1 MSDELLT
8 ILRLCLLG
16 LCYLFFFR
24 VLRAVWVETREDKKS
39 ISKTKKNIDPKTQ
52 LVVTDSST
60 GNTRNYEISGEIT
73 IGRAEGCTITID
85 DDFVSQSHARV
96 FERVDEIM
104 VEDLGSTNGT
114 YLNKQKVTAPTVM
127 KIGDWLQLGD
137 TIMELK

>member
-1 MSDELLT
+1 MNEELLT

-24 VLRAVWVETREDKKS
+24 VLRAVWIETREGKKDISKVRKS
-39 ISKTKKNIDPKTQ
+39 IDHKTQ
-52 LVVTDSST
+52 LIVTNSNT

-127 KIGDWLQLGD
+127 KMGDWLQLGD

>member
-1 MSDELLT
+1 M
-8 ILRLCLLG
+8 
-16 LCYLFFFR
+16 
-24 VLRAVWVETREDKKS
+24 
-39 ISKTKKNIDPKTQ
+39 
-52 LVVTDSST
+52 
-60 GNTRNYEISGEIT
+60 
-73 IGRAEGCTITID
+73 
-85 DDFVSQSHARV
+85 SQSHARV